1 MQLRAWTT
9 IFILSSSLLI
19 ACGDNSEGGDSAG
32 SDAAAAGG
40 DGGSGD
46 DGGDGETADAAPF
59 AGITCGESTCD
70 EADEVC
76 CAGEGGLDC
85 AAECD
90 TVSFAC
96 DGPEDC
102 PAADDV
108 CCGSGADGTQCTM
121 QDDCGGGGEGKFICH
136 GAEDCP
142 EAGDECCMPAEAMVG
157 VCRANC
163 GGPG

>member
-46 DGGDGETADAAPF
+46 DGGDGEPADAA
-59 AGITCGESTCD
+59 
-70 EADEVC
+70 
-76 CAGEGGLDC
+76 
-85 AAECD
+85 
-90 TVSFAC
+90 
-96 DGPEDC
+96 
-102 PAADDV
+102 
-108 CCGSGADGTQCTM
+108 QCTM